1 MAANRYA
8 PHLYVIP
15 EDDANRQIAVG
26 FEKDYRIRPRSIQI
40 VSPAGGWKKALEK
53 LSDDYY
59 RILEANQ
66 NSRVLVIIDCDCD
79 TERISRALDE
89 VPEHLRDRVFIVGTK
104 SEPELLRKTF
114 NTSLEKIGQAIAD
127 ECFDEEV
134 KLWSHEQLIHNSSE
148 VKRLK
153 RDLFSIVFDI

>member
-26 FEKDYRIRPRSIQI
+26 FEKDYRIKPRSIQI
-40 VSPAGGWKKALEK
+40 IGPAGGWKKALEK

-59 RILEANQ
+59 RILESNH
-66 NSRVLVIIDCDCD
+66 NSRVLVIIDCDGD
-79 TERISRALDE
+79 AERISRALGE
-89 VPEHLRDRVFIVGTK
+89 VPAHLRGRVFIVGTM
-104 SEPELLRKTF
+104 SEPEVLKKTF
-114 NTSLEKIGQAIAD
+114 NTTLEKIGQAIAD
-127 ECFDEEV
+127 ECFDENV
-134 KLWSHEQLIHNSSE
+134 KLWNHEQLIHNSSE
-148 VKRLK
+148 VERLK